1 MGSPVGRGGGAGPCF
16 FQRGGFVQGPGTR
29 LLMAGDALASKPT
42 ACWQRDFATTSQRP
56 FRKRRVSEAL
66 FARWPVA
73 SGGGVWRSDAR
84 RPEAPCGL
92 SRAAC
97 PVSEASLHTVHRP
110 VPQATRSH
118 RRLGRGLVSVA
129 ACSGSPSLCS
139 GSQLTVPKAGFGH
152 TQPSPGRKRALSTQR
167 LLFLSV
173 QNK

>member
-1 MGSPVGRGGGAGPCF
+1 M
-16 FQRGGFVQGPGTR
+16 QGPGTR

-66 FARWPVA
+66 SARRPVA
-73 SGGGVWRSDAR
+73 SGGGGWRSDVR

-110 VPQATRSH
+110 VPQATRP
-118 RRLGRGLVSVA
+118 RAGVCRCVFGL
-129 ACSGSPSLCS
+129 PLP
-139 GSQLTVPKAGFGH
+139 L
-152 TQPSPGRKRALSTQR
+152 QR
-167 LLFLSV
+167 LTAHSPESWV
-173 QNK
+173 QTHSAESWAQTGPFHPGAALPLCAK

>member
-1 MGSPVGRGGGAGPCF
+1 M
-16 FQRGGFVQGPGTR
+16 QGPGTR

-66 FARWPVA
+66 SARWPVA
-73 SGGGVWRSDAR
+73 SGGGGWRSDVR

-97 PVSEASLHTVHRP
+97 PVSEASLHTAHRNCRP

-139 GSQLTVPKAGFGH
+139 GSQLTVPKAGFRH
-152 TQPSPGRKRALSTQR
+152 TQPSPGRKRALSTQG